1 MFFSQSAFNNRFVFP
16 RHSFRGNK
24 SIVMDGKQGLW
35 LRSVRKTK
43 TATKQRTKQAVN
55 VTIQGN
61 DTEPVTS
68 KNTKSCLVKTTRV
81 RKNKT
86 LFKEKEISTKAV
98 TNSVK
103 CPVPLSAIIPTRT
116 DEGRVT
122 RNHASRT
129 IGQVAAGMTNSLR
142 TLYFDF
148 QNKDENNCKQE
159 KRNDRIKDGA
169 KLSPNNM
176 EGMFIRGK

>member
-1 MFFSQSAFNNRFVFP
+1 MLSRPFF
-16 RHSFRGNK
+16 
-24 SIVMDGKQGLW
+24 M
-35 LRSVRKTK
+35 
-43 TATKQRTKQAVN
+43 
-55 VTIQGN
+55 
-61 DTEPVTS
+61 
-68 KNTKSCLVKTTRV
+68 
-81 RKNKT
+81 
-86 LFKEKEISTKAV
+86 KAV

-148 QNKDENNCKQE
+148 QNKDENNYKQE

-169 KLSPNNM
+169 KLSPNNV
-176 EGMFIRGK
+176 EGMFMRGKKIFLKLF

>member
-1 MFFSQSAFNNRFVFP
+1 MLSRPFF
-16 RHSFRGNK
+16 
-24 SIVMDGKQGLW
+24 M
-35 LRSVRKTK
+35 
-43 TATKQRTKQAVN
+43 
-55 VTIQGN
+55 
-61 DTEPVTS
+61 
-68 KNTKSCLVKTTRV
+68 
-81 RKNKT
+81 
-86 LFKEKEISTKAV
+86 KAM

-148 QNKDENNCKQE
+148 QNKDENNCKQLQE

-169 KLSPNNM
+169 KLSPNNIYGGNVH
-176 EGMFIRGK
+176 EGKKIFLKLF

>member
-1 MFFSQSAFNNRFVFP
+1 M
-16 RHSFRGNK
+16 
-24 SIVMDGKQGLW
+24 
-35 LRSVRKTK
+35 
-43 TATKQRTKQAVN
+43 
-55 VTIQGN
+55 
-61 DTEPVTS
+61 
-68 KNTKSCLVKTTRV
+68 
-81 RKNKT
+81 
-86 LFKEKEISTKAV
+86 KAV

-159 KRNDRIKDGA
+159 KRNERIKDGA

-176 EGMFIRGK
+176 EGMFMRGK